1 MAPTS
6 KDLPKLYSMTSIG
19 IATFFCSLLAGG
31 YLIYAN
37 YKALGMRSLA
47 NYTLGA
53 SLILFLL
60 LLWVMSIWLDPASV
74 NAEAPGDL
82 PRNII
87 TINLIA
93 ATAQAIIAVMATQF
107 LQGAMLTTFNEMNG
121 TYHSTWWAFFVG
133 FCAAFV
139 LSMLLALLASL
150 LNFR

>member
-19 IATFFCSLLAGG
+19 ITSFFCSLLAGG
-31 YLIYAN
+31 YLLYAN

-60 LLWVMSIWLDPASV
+60 LLWVMSIWLDPTSV
-74 NAEAPGDL
+74 NAEASGDL

-87 TINLIA
+87 TTNLIA
-93 ATAQAIIAVMATQF
+93 AAAQAIIAVMATQF
-107 LQGAMLTTFNEMNG
+107 LQGGMLTTFNEMNG
-121 TYHSTWWAFFVG
+121 AYHSTWQAFFVG

-139 LSMLLALLASL
+139 LSMPLALLASPF
-150 LNFR
+150 N